1 MKFRSDTTI
10 KHDGK
15 SYDPG
20 VVDLP
25 KEVGVRLG
33 LDPVD
38 GPTKEEREHEQK
50 KGRKQCLMPSI

>member
-1 MKFRSDTTI
+1 MKFRSESCI
-10 KHDGK
+10 QHDGK
-15 SYDPG
+15 LYEPG

-25 KEVGVRLG
+25 KEVGQRLG

-50 KGRKQCLMPSI
+50 KGRK

>member
-15 SYDPG
+15 LYEPG

-25 KEVGVRLG
+25 KDIGERLG
-33 LDPVD
+33 LDLVD
-38 GPTKEEREHEQK
+38 GPSKEEREHEQK
-50 KGRKQCLMPSI
+50 KGRK